1 MCRSQ
6 GRESLVQNGGLLWVV
21 KSGWNVVQGPG
32 SVGVSH
38 EAGGPCGQELT
49 YQCWGAQNIR
59 LNPQRDCLRGL
70 DALTKRTP
78 GTTNQLPSPLSGWQS
93 RRSHLKGSA
102 PAWFKKQTQ

>member
-6 GRESLVQNGGLLWVV
+6 GRESLVHNGGLLWVV
-21 KSGWNVVQGPG
+21 KSGWNMVQGPG
-32 SVGVSH
+32 SGGVSH

-49 YQCWGAQNIR
+49 YQCWGPQNIR

-78 GTTNQLPSPLSGWQS
+78 GTTNQLPSPPFPTVWMAVQMLPS
-93 RRSHLKGSA
+93 KGLGA
-102 PAWFKKQTQ
+102 CLV